1 MNDKRDIRP
10 GDLVRHARIQPEDES
25 HWGVVISI
33 KRGPAGLDR
42 GMPAGFKHAVEVMYS
57 DGSIQ
62 MMAEALLEVINKEK
76 E

>member
-10 GDLVRHARIQPEDES
+10 GDLVRHAWVLLEGES
-25 HWGVVISI
+25 PWGVVISI